1 MHRGGRVS
9 RRRSAAG
16 MSTLPSP
23 SAGPG
28 PEPAGPPAP
37 DGTAPRDSAA
47 PPGPPRNGTIAWALG
62 FLAYIPVPFLG
73 LVVAGITQLV
83 VGLGQRKHGGLAAVN
98 GVRAANWGLTQLCW
112 PLLLAISMTI
122 GVLTGS
128 PSPSGGGGIVF
139 TPVMNGVV
147 FTVLGL
153 YFLVAVM
160 EAVYAIVGTVKA
172 SKG

>member
-1 MHRGGRVS
+1 
-9 RRRSAAG
+9 

-37 DGTAPRDSAA
+37 DGTAPRDSAAPQGPAAPWGSAAPMSAAA

-112 PLLLAISMTI
+112 PLLLAI
-122 GVLTGS
+122 
-128 PSPSGGGGIVF
+128 
-139 TPVMNGVV
+139 
-147 FTVLGL
+147 
-153 YFLVAVM
+153 
-160 EAVYAIVGTVKA
+160 
-172 SKG
+172 

>member
-1 MHRGGRVS
+1 ADRRADRRGAEAVHRGGRVS

-47 PPGPPRNGTIAWALG
+47 PQGPAAPWGSAAPMSAAAPPGPPRNGTIAWALG

-83 VGLGQRKHGGLAAVN
+83 VGRSEEHTSELQSRFGLVC
-98 GVRAANWGLTQLCW
+98 R
-112 PLLLAISMTI
+112 LLPEKQKYTKRS
-122 GVLTGS
+122 
-128 PSPSGGGGIVF
+128 
-139 TPVMNGVV
+139 
-147 FTVLGL
+147 
-153 YFLVAVM
+153 
-160 EAVYAIVGTVKA
+160 
-172 SKG
+172 

>member
-1 MHRGGRVS
+1 
-9 RRRSAAG
+9 

-37 DGTAPRDSAA
+37 DGTAPRDSAAPQGPAAPWGSAAPMSAAA

-83 VGLGQRKHGGLAAVN
+83 VGLGQRKHGEPLRPRWNEVAGSHGKCRLGVHEYTKNDGTPGRSNEIQRFLPPDQPAVTAAP
-98 GVRAANWGLTQLCW
+98 AQ
-112 PLLLAISMTI
+112 
-122 GVLTGS
+122 GS
-128 PSPSGGGGIVF
+128 WVQGSF
-139 TPVMNGVV
+139 
-147 FTVLGL
+147 
-153 YFLVAVM
+153 
-160 EAVYAIVGTVKA
+160 
-172 SKG
+172 